1 MPARWSSAAVAE
13 RGKLGSIAGGGVKTA
28 WASFQALG
36 HACSCMVCASKAEVD
51 GDADVQED
59 GEAASARD
67 GARLGRRCARG
78 SSGRP
83 PRARAQTSF
92 ARRPRACVP
101 RSSATSAVGAG
112 KLRPAGASALRGS
125 SALAAM
131 GARGGQLRPGR
142 RRCRQRQARLGRR
155 YARGSSGRPPRAR
168 AQASSARRR
177 ARVRHAR
184 AHRARCQ
191 VDARLTRTSEGAL

>member
-1 MPARWSSAAVAE
+1 MA
-13 RGKLGSIAGGGVKTA
+13 
-28 WASFQALG
+28 
-36 HACSCMVCASKAEVD
+36 CASKAEVD

-59 GEAASARD
+59 VEAASAC
-67 GARLGRRCARG
+67 GGTHACARG

-83 PRARAQTSF
+83 PWARAQTSS
-92 ARRPRACVP
+92 ARQLRACVP

-155 YARGSSGRPPRAR
+155 YVRGSSGRPPRAR

-177 ARVRHAR
+177 AR
-184 AHRARCQ
+184 AHRARCHRGTSTSDAGDGVASFGHQ
-191 VDARLTRTSEGAL
+191 VTHLNRFWT